1 MTYIIYC
8 NLVIKKLWN
17 KTAVRYCVIGGAS
30 YLFELIILFSLVK
43 GLSLQ
48 RTVATGIAFWF
59 GLISAFIFQKIF
71 AFKDYSKEVKTLSK
85 QSVAYGILV
94 IWNYVFTL
102 AVVSLMP
109 KEYLLFSRTL
119 ALIITTLWNYFIYKH
134 LIFGK
139 KSLKQI
145 LFNLIKNIYLKRKAI
160 LFVIV
165 ATTPIL
171 IYSTKLLL
179 TSKRVFWGDFDY
191 YAQMYEAMRIS
202 ILKYHQFPSW
212 NPWIAGGLP
221 LYANP
226 QFGLL
231 SLQSVLVLIFGTIYG
246 LKLSYVTYMILGF
259 WGMYVFCKSTVQA
272 NRLRSVLVSYLW
284 VFCGFYAY
292 RSISHFTFTSLFLLP
307 WLFYFITIR
316 TKKFAWLGLG
326 ITMSVILLSSV
337 HYPFLYSLL
346 ALSLFF
352 IILMLK
358 PGNISGFKRASEF
371 INLRVSKKDIIFIAK
386 AISLTIILAGYRV
399 ITTVLFV
406 TANERAASMLVEPP
420 VSLTTLF
427 TALFVPVGNR
437 FIAMPANH
445 LTWSWGEYSMY
456 MGFGTSLAFAFCIA
470 ILLYNLFKKRFIMDL
485 KNNWVLTAILIV
497 GFFGSMLAIG
507 SIFGISP
514 YDFLRKLPGY
524 SQMRVPSRFAILTA
538 FAILV
543 FLAWW
548 KKQNKLINLLLILA
562 VIELLVGAKPLQY
575 KSFPTIDVSSST
587 YNNTFTTYDNGQQ
600 HLDMMTNPEHS
611 YFNSTRQNRGQIY
624 ADDSLINTL
633 NNVIGTSKCG
643 ENINPK
649 CDLVLSDNAIIE
661 YWSPNKI
668 ILKRTSPGQIILNM
682 NTERGWKVNEKYI
695 FLQQKSINP
704 VINLTLPEG
713 SDNYTLKYSPK
724 LSPSW
729 IIFKLSSL

>member
-1 MTYIIYC
+1 
-8 NLVIKKLWN
+8 
-17 KTAVRYCVIGGAS
+17 
-30 YLFELIILFSLVK
+30 
-43 GLSLQ
+43 
-48 RTVATGIAFWF
+48 
-59 GLISAFIFQKIF
+59 
-71 AFKDYSKEVKTLSK
+71 
-85 QSVAYGILV
+85 
-94 IWNYVFTL
+94 
-102 AVVSLMP
+102 
-109 KEYLLFSRTL
+109 
-119 ALIITTLWNYFIYKH
+119 
-134 LIFGK
+134 
-139 KSLKQI
+139 
-145 LFNLIKNIYLKRKAI
+145 
-160 LFVIV
+160 
-165 ATTPIL
+165 
-171 IYSTKLLL
+171 
-179 TSKRVFWGDFDY
+179 
-191 YAQMYEAMRIS
+191 
-202 ILKYHQFPSW
+202 
-212 NPWIAGGLP
+212 
-221 LYANP
+221 
-226 QFGLL
+226 
-231 SLQSVLVLIFGTIYG
+231 
-246 LKLSYVTYMILGF
+246 
-259 WGMYVFCKSTVQA
+259 
-272 NRLRSVLVSYLW
+272 
-284 VFCGFYAY
+284 
-292 RSISHFTFTSLFLLP
+292 
-307 WLFYFITIR
+307 
-316 TKKFAWLGLG
+316 
-326 ITMSVILLSSV
+326 
-337 HYPFLYSLL
+337 
-346 ALSLFF
+346 
-352 IILMLK
+352 
-358 PGNISGFKRASEF
+358 
-371 INLRVSKKDIIFIAK
+371 
-386 AISLTIILAGYRV
+386 
-399 ITTVLFV
+399 
-406 TANERAASMLVEPP
+406 
-420 VSLTTLF
+420 
-427 TALFVPVGNR
+427 
-437 FIAMPANH
+437 
-445 LTWSWGEYSMY
+445 
-456 MGFGTSLAFAFCIA
+456 
-470 ILLYNLFKKRFIMDL
+470 MDL